1 MPLNTRAGSAE
12 APIEPGAR
20 TLCEP
25 CETGPR
31 WKLWRLIVPWKP
43 LPLETPETLT
53 LWPGSKTA
61 STLQLVAHLG
71 LAGVAA
77 ELAQVLEVADAGL
90 LQVAERGRLSFF
102 SVTSPKPSCTAS

>member
-25 CETGPR
+25 WLTGPR
-31 WKLWRLIVPWKP
+31 LKLWRLIVPWKP

-53 LWPGSKTA
+53 VWPFSKTVD
-61 STLQLVAHLG
+61 LHLVAHLE
-71 LAGVAA
+71 LAGLAA
-77 ELAQVLEVADAGL
+77 ELGQAAQRPA
-90 LQVAERGRLSFF
+90 RR
-102 SVTSPKPSCTAS
+102 PS